1 MVRTQQFSPTAY
13 NIDGLRNQG
22 RNPGGDDHH
31 IRAFPL
37 GDFCHP
43 GFDIFVCRVDRM
55 GDPHLQRQ
63 FTLEPGKIGNNY
75 GRGTFQG
82 RQLSADQP
90 NGPAA
95 QYQHR
100 IFRMDIGRF
109 QAMPGSQAT
118 GSIIAARSQSR
129 LSIIRC
135 VRCSTCGR
143 GIRINSL
150 NPPGSRFVFLNW
162 SHRVKNPRSQ

>member
-1 MVRTQQFSPTAY
+1 MIT
-13 NIDGLRNQG
+13 N
-22 RNPGGDDHH
+22 

-55 GDPHLQRQ
+55 GDPTFSASSR
-63 FTLEPGKIGNNY
+63 FGTGKIGNNY

-82 RQLSADQP
+82 RQSADQP

-109 QAMPGSQAT
+109 QAMR
-118 GSIIAARSQSR
+118 AAGDR
-129 LSIIRC
+129 LNHCRPIPVKTIDNS
-135 VRCSTCGR
+135 VRQVLRKYGR

-150 NPPGSRFVFLNW
+150 NPPRFQIRFLEL
-162 SHRVKNPRSQ
+162 VA